1 MIVSEARLAANRR
14 NALRSTGPKTEEG
27 KQKSRANALKHGLCA
42 SVVVAED
49 AKLVQQR
56 ASDWFDA
63 LKPQSEFHSWLV
75 DEVAILSIR
84 IDRCERME
92 RRARDVKAMK
102 AELCWEDDRRLD
114 AVRLGGMLARRPD
127 EVIEELRRTPQGCEW
142 LMTRWAMLAHTADVK
157 GAWTP
162 EQSRMAFDLLG
173 TPIEFREG
181 IKPGASLDL
190 DGRMIESAED
200 PAAVARREIDALKQR
215 REVVEG
221 LDEVNQ
227 ALAVADLND
236 EDDPELRRLRRYES
250 TLHRRLRWC
259 LAQLRYESPHRRA
272 HLSLERPRW
281 DAQTE
286 APTEPAP
293 APEPEKPKEAWQAVP
308 PNPPFD
314 LEADEVPAPGEVI
327 DLPTIL
333 ASRREKRLQKAEA
346 RRESR
351 RRNLERLRA

>member
-1 MIVSEARLAANRR
+1 MIVSEARIAANRR

-27 KQKSRANALKHGLCA
+27 KQRSRANALKHGLCA

-49 AKLVQQR
+49 LKLVQQR

-63 LKPQSEFHSWLV
+63 LKPQNEFQSWLV
-75 DEVAILSIR
+75 DEVAIISLR

-92 RRARDVKAMK
+92 RRARDLKAMR

-114 AVRLGGMLARRPD
+114 AVRLGGLLSKRPD
-127 EVIEELRRTPQGCEW
+127 EVVEELRGTPQGCEW
-142 LMTRWAMLAHTADVK
+142 LMTRWAMLAHTADVT
-157 GAWTP
+157 GSWTP

-190 DGRMIESAED
+190 DGRLIESADD
-200 PAAVARREIDALKQR
+200 PAAVARREITALKER
-215 REVVEG
+215 RELIEG

-227 ALAVADLND
+227 ALAVADLSD
-236 EDDPELRRLRRYES
+236 ENDPELRRIRRYES

-259 LAQLRYESPHRRA
+259 LSQLRYESPHRRA
-272 HLSLERPRW
+272 HPSLSRPSW
-281 DAQTE
+281 DARPE
-286 APTEPAP
+286 AIPEPAP
-293 APEPEKPKEAWQAVP
+293 VPEPEKPKEFWQIVP

-314 LEADEVPAPGEVI
+314 LEPHEIPAPGEVL
-327 DLPTIL
+327 DVPAIL
-333 ASRREKRLQKAEA
+333 SARHERKLQKAEA

-351 RRNLERLRA
+351 RRKLERLRA

>member
-1 MIVSEARLAANRR
+1 MIVSEARIQANRR
-14 NALRSTGPKTEEG
+14 NAQRSTGPKTEEG
-27 KQKSRANALKHGLCA
+27 KQRSRANALKHGLCA

-49 AKLVQQR
+49 LKLVQQR

-63 LKPQSEFHSWLV
+63 LKPQNEYQSWLV
-75 DEVAILSIR
+75 DEISVISLR

-92 RRARDVKAMK
+92 RRARDLKAMR

-114 AVRLGGMLARRPD
+114 AVRLGGLLSKRPD
-127 EVIEELRRTPQGCEW
+127 EVVEELRRTPQGCEW

-157 GAWTP
+157 GSWTP

-173 TPIEFREG
+173 TPAEFREG

-190 DGRMIESAED
+190 DGRLIESSED

-250 TLHRRLRWC
+250 ALHRRLRWC
-259 LAQLRYESPHRRA
+259 LAQLRYESPHRRP
-272 HLSLERPRW
+272 HPGLQRPKW
-281 DAQTE
+281 DVQPEPVAE
-286 APTEPAP
+286 PDPAP
-293 APEPEKPKEAWQAVP
+293 APETNK
-308 PNPPFD
+308 
-314 LEADEVPAPGEVI
+314 
-327 DLPTIL
+327 
-333 ASRREKRLQKAEA
+333 
-346 RRESR
+346 
-351 RRNLERLRA
+351 